1 MRQMRKR
8 LMKKMFR
15 GIGRLL
21 RRIAT
26 FFDKWLITPITKLV
40 LNITEF
46 VKSNSKSIDRI
57 ISRKS
62 TLLVISLILAFA
74 VFVIIDQESDIMID
88 KYAEILEN
96 QPVSAIYN
104 EELYVVEGI
113 PKAVDITLIGQRR
126 HIFLAKQSPS
136 KNVSVDLTGLKPGT
150 HSVTLKYTQ
159 RLKSLE
165 YKLDPSKITVKIY
178 DKESETR
185 SLTYDILHQDDLD
198 SKLSI
203 KGVELDRTDVI
214 VKGAKYKLE
223 QVATVK
229 ALVDVNEIPNPEAG
243 EITVRNVPLVA
254 YDTNGKIIDVEI
266 VPKVV
271 DAKVNISSP
280 RKEVSIKVIPKGT
293 LAVGKAIKS
302 IQSEATSV
310 VVYGEESAV
319 EKLNT
324 LEVEVDVDGLDSD
337 KDFNVTLKKPAGITD
352 LSIKNLKVK
361 VSVDNAVTKEFEGI
375 RVSAENLPS
384 GYKAQALSQADS
396 MITVVVSGS
405 ADIIEKIDASSI
417 KAYID
422 LTNYGVG
429 EHQVKVVVIGDD
441 LRLTYKP
448 KTKEVKIRVTQE

>member
-1 MRQMRKR
+1 
-8 LMKKMFR
+8 MKKMFR

-21 RRIAT
+21 RHIAN
-26 FFDKWLITPITKLV
+26 FFAKWLITPITKLV

-46 VKSNSKSIDRI
+46 VKSNSKNIDRI
-57 ISRKS
+57 IGRKS

-113 PKAVDITLIGQRR
+113 PKTVDITLIGQRR

-319 EKLNT
+319 EKLDT

-429 EHQVKVVVIGDD
+429 EHQVKVVVTGDD